1 MTTLFQDL
9 RYGVRMLAKSPG
21 ATAIAL
27 ITLALGIGVNTGMF
41 SLVNAVHKLPQRFDE
56 PDRLVY
62 LEGLNER
69 NERMSV
75 SAHDYFHWR
84 AQAQSFSA
92 VGLHS
97 TTSTCTLTGQ
107 GEPDRPLYMRASANL
122 LPMMGLNARL
132 GRLHTAEEDSTTGER
147 VVVLTERIWRRK
159 FEADPA
165 VLGRTIL
172 LNDDPHT
179 IIGVMPPEFEA
190 GEIWWGVE
198 LLVPLRIDPADPQ
211 RSDGS
216 WQAVA
221 RLNPGLTIEQAQAEM
236 NTLAA
241 GLAEAYPETNA
252 PVAVWIGPLM
262 DLIVDEEVRLLSK
275 VLLATVGLVLLI
287 ACANLAN
294 LQLARASTRAGEI
307 AVRTALGAGRGR
319 IVRQFLTESLL
330 LAIMGGALGL
340 LIAIWVVDAIVA
352 SVDIGISFQHHE
364 VGLSW
369 AVLVYTLIVSCLAS
383 LAFGLA
389 PALMATRV
397 SVSDALKQGQAA
409 ASASGSRNRL
419 RSGLVV
425 GQLVIALPLLICCAL
440 TLRHMGVVKSMDY
453 GFNTERLLTLKVDLP
468 AYRYTTDAQWGAFY
482 RDAIEIIRG
491 TPGIEGAGAATAVP
505 GFAGFG
511 GRFAGYSG
519 FALVTIAGQ
528 PPRDPDDR
536 RTTPYQPVTPGYFEV
551 LEAPL
556 LRGRLFTQA
565 DAAGALPVVIV
576 NEEMAQRD
584 WPDEDPI
591 GKRLT
596 LDADLSEARWI
607 TVVGVVGNTIPTLDG
622 EGFTPMLYLPYEQEP
637 VSRMFIVAR
646 TAGNPMD
653 AVSALRGAVHGIDA
667 EIPVYN
673 FRSFEDIL
681 HEWSR
686 DDRLAAV
693 FLGGLAVLA
702 LSIASMGLYGVMS
715 YAVQQRTREIG
726 VRIALGAGRREIM
739 RLVLRRCLRLAGV
752 GIGIGVLLSV
762 PAGLAIESELIGVT
776 GIDPL
781 AYAGV
786 SGLLLAVAALAG
798 YVPAR
803 RATKVDPMMAL
814 RCE

>member
-1 MTTLFQDL
+1 MYSLLQD
-9 RYGVRMLAKSPG
+9 VRFAARLLAKSPG

-27 ITLALGIGVNTGMF
+27 ITLALGIGINTGMF
-41 SLVNAVHKLPQRFDE
+41 SLVNALHNLPQRFVE

-62 LEGLNER
+62 LNGLNER
-69 NERMSV
+69 HELMSV
-75 SAHDYFHWR
+75 SSHDYFHWR
-84 AQAQSFSA
+84 AQAQSFSD
-92 VGLHS
+92 VGLYAS
-97 TTSTCTLTGQ
+97 TLCTLTGQ
-107 GEPDRPLYMRASANL
+107 GEPDRTRYVRASANL
-122 LPMMGLNARL
+122 LPMMGLSARL
-132 GRLHTAEEDSTTGER
+132 GRLHTAEEDLPSGEG
-147 VVVLTERIWRRK
+147 VVVLTERIWQRK
-159 FEADPA
+159 FASDPN
-165 VLGRTIL
+165 VLGQTIL
-172 LNDDPHT
+172 LNDKPHT
-179 IIGVMPPEFEA
+179 IIGILPPEFA
-190 GEIWWGVE
+190 VDDIWWEVE
-198 LLVPLRIDPADPQ
+198 LLVPLRVDPAEPRQSSGQWD
-211 RSDGS
+211 
-216 WQAVA
+216 AIA
-221 RLNPGLTIEQAQAEM
+221 RLNPGVTIEQAQAEM
-236 NTLAA
+236 STVAA
-241 GLAEAYPETNA
+241 GLAEAFPETNA
-252 PVAVWIGPLM
+252 PVAVRIRPLM
-262 DLIVDEEVRLLSK
+262 DLFDEEVRLISK
-275 VLLATVGLVLLI
+275 VMLAAVGLVLLI

-294 LQLARASTRAGEI
+294 LQLAKASTRGGEI
-307 AVRTALGAGRGR
+307 AVRTALGAARAR
-319 IVRQFLTESLL
+319 IVRQLLTESLL
-330 LAIMGGALGL
+330 LALLGGALGL
-340 LIAIWVVDAIVA
+340 FIAIWVVDAIVA
-352 SVDIGISFQHHE
+352 SVDIGVSFQHHE

-397 SVSDALKQGQAA
+397 SVSDALKQGQGA

-419 RSGLVV
+419 LSGLVV

-440 TLRHMGVVKSMDY
+440 TVRHVGGIKSTDY

-468 AYRYTTDAQWGAFY
+468 AHRYTTDAQWGAFY

-505 GFAGFG
+505 GFVGFG
-511 GRFAGYSG
+511 GQFAGDSG
-519 FALVTIAGQ
+519 WAQVTIAGQ
-528 PPRDPDDR
+528 PPKDPPDL
-536 RTTPYQPVTPGYFEV
+536 RTTWYQPVTPGYFEV

-565 DAAGALPVVIV
+565 DDAGALPVALV
-576 NEEMAQRD
+576 NEEMAQRN

-607 TVVGVVGNTIPTLDG
+607 TVVGVVGNTIPALDG
-622 EGFTPMLYLPYEQEP
+622 ERFTPMLYLPHEQKP
-637 VSRMFIVAR
+637 GSRMFIVAR

-702 LSIASMGLYGVMS
+702 LSIASIGLYGVMS
-715 YAVQQRTREIG
+715 FAVQQRTREIG

-739 RLVLRRCLRLAGV
+739 RLVLRRCLRLAGI
-752 GIGIGVLLSV
+752 GIGIGVSLSAPV
-762 PAGLAIESELIGVT
+762 GLAIESELIGVT

-798 YVPAR
+798 LVPAR
-803 RATKVDPMMAL
+803 RATKVDPMVAL